1 MARYRVLRL
10 ITWLPR
16 GGIERKIV
24 AVLPRLDRNL
34 FEAHLCCI
42 RERGPLADELEQ
54 QGIPVH
60 VVPFRTRWDVKG
72 LRALAELVKRER
84 IDLIHAH
91 MYRANTPATALKLA
105 GLEVAVVGHY
115 HNIGTWESWRQRFL
129 DRFLANKRDMNLA
142 VSEAVRQDVL
152 RTLQLPEE
160 KVRVLHNG
168 VDLEEFHP
176 VEPTQRM
183 QLREELGLP
192 RNATVV
198 VMAARFVS
206 QKNHTWVVANI
217 EPVMDEHPDLVV
229 AFAGTGPEEA
239 RVRQQAAASRHAN
252 RFLFLGQRP
261 DIANVLAAADIS
273 ILPSSREGFSNA
285 ILESL
290 ACGLPVIASRVG
302 GNAEVLVSGENGFL
316 LDMHDAAPAPLPDR
330 GQFLAALRLLAGDA
344 EKRTKMGQAA
354 LATARRFSLD
364 TMVEATSRLYLELLS
379 R

>member
-1 MARYRVLRL
+1 
-10 ITWLPR
+10 
-16 GGIERKIV
+16 
-24 AVLPRLDRNL
+24 
-34 FEAHLCCI
+34 
-42 RERGPLADELEQ
+42 
-54 QGIPVH
+54 
-60 VVPFRTRWDVKG
+60 VKG

-168 VDLEEFHP
+168 VDLEEFRP
-176 VEPTQRM
+176 VEPTQRI

-198 VMAARFVS
+198 MMAARFVT
-206 QKNHTWVVANI
+206 QKNHAWVVANI
-217 EPVMDEHPDLVV
+217 QPVMDEHPDLVV

-239 RVRQQAAASRHAN
+239 RVRHQAAASRHAK
-252 RFLFLGQRP
+252 RFVFLGQRT

-316 LDMHDAAPAPLPDR
+316 LDMHDAEPAPLPDR
-330 GQFLAALRLLAGDA
+330 DQFLAALRLLAGDA
-344 EKRTKMGQAA
+344 EKRTQMGQAA